1 VCRPGYGVLGPAG
14 QDPGQAGVRTVEPV
28 ARWPAVVRPRDGTV
42 VARPSQG
49 AHRGAGSPTPTQA
62 SADDAVVEADVD
74 LDRDLFLR
82 SLLRRLAGTL
92 EDLVGLEETSG
103 FISVVGDEIGH
114 LIDDAY
120 KAALGTERLDAEQVG
135 AVLVDLKRRIEGD
148 FRVVAQDEER
158 IELRNRAC
166 PFAEHVVGRP
176 SLCMM
181 TSNVFGSITA
191 NNLGYARVELLETIA
206 EGDPGATWWSTS
218 SRPRTPHP
226 VVSTSPG
233 HPRRPRGC
241 CRGRR
246 PRSR

>member
-1 VCRPGYGVLGPAG
+1 
-14 QDPGQAGVRTVEPV
+14 
-28 ARWPAVVRPRDGTV
+28 VV
-42 VARPSQG
+42 
-49 AHRGAGSPTPTQA
+49 AGSPTQ
-62 SADDAVVEADVD
+62 SAHAAVVAADVD

-92 EDLVGLEETSG
+92 EDLVGIEETSG

-120 KAALGTERLDAEQVG
+120 RAALGTDRLDAEQVA

-148 FRVVAQDEER
+148 FRVVAQDEEH

-181 TSNVFGSITA
+181 TSNVFGSIAA
-191 NNLGYARVELLETIA
+191 NNLGYARVELRETIA
-206 EGDPGATWWSTS
+206 EGDPGCHVVVHL
-218 SRPRTPHP
+218 RPTADAAPGREYFAGITPDD
-226 VVSTSPG
+226 VEDAPG
-233 HPRRPRGC
+233 AVALAPR
-241 CRGRR
+241 
-246 PRSR
+246 

>member
-1 VCRPGYGVLGPAG
+1 MEQPRGTDVAEGA
-14 QDPGQAGVRTVEPV
+14 AEPV
-28 ARWPAVVRPRDGTV
+28 V
-42 VARPSQG
+42 
-49 AHRGAGSPTPTQA
+49 
-62 SADDAVVEADVD
+62 SADVA
-74 LDRDLFLR
+74 LDRDVFLR

-103 FISVVGDEIGH
+103 LVSVVGDEIGQ
-114 LIDDAY
+114 LIDAEY
-120 KAALGTERLDAEQVG
+120 KAALGSDQLDAEQVA

-166 PFAEHVVGRP
+166 PFAEQVVGRP

-206 EGDPGATWWSTS
+206 QGDPGCRVIVHLQPTAGEAPGREYFSGVDLTTEAASDTDTA
-218 SRPRTPHP
+218 PRAAGP
-226 VVSTSPG
+226 
-233 HPRRPRGC
+233 
-241 CRGRR
+241 
-246 PRSR
+246 